1 MGCGIRA
8 VWEVKGRLLEIPGR
22 RPVLLPSD
30 HAPFR
35 VGRIGGDAKRLQR
48 RRIEHS
54 HVARGVRDD
63 DGVFRSGPVEKAA
76 GGMGLFLQRGVV
88 VAESADPVPRPQPF
102 FLPER
107 PDPFEELVKSC
118 RALELDE
125 REGVRVGGDMA
136 VGIDKRGQEH
146 MMLQIHLF
154 GSRGASSRTS
164 SSVPTLCIRPSTVRT
179 ASAASV
185 LSIVR
190 MVPLVYRQAFTFAP
204 LPFIRPPGENS

>member
-1 MGCGIRA
+1 MEESIAHSGCF
-8 VWEVKGRLLEIPGR
+8 V
-22 RPVLLPSD
+22 RPSCTV
-30 HAPFR
+30 R

-125 REGVRVGGDMA
+125 REGVRVGGNMA
-136 VGIDKRGQEH
+136 VGIDERGQEH

-154 GSRGASSRTS
+154 GSRGRVQPHLVQRPY
-164 SSVPTLCIRPSTVRT
+164 SVYPPVDRENCLGGKR
-179 ASAASV
+179 AFH
-185 LSIVR
+185 
-190 MVPLVYRQAFTFAP
+190 RQDGAVG
-204 LPFIRPPGENS
+204 I